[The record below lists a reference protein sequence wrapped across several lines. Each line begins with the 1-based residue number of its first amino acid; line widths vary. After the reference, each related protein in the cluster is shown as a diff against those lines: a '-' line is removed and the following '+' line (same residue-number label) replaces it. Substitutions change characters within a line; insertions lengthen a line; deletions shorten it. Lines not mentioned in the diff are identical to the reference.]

1 MDPLLQNDPGVTC
14 WPSLFKTN
22 VSSSRELEN
31 CQEPSADP
39 GIHVEFEDEDTSV
52 AKVTWG
58 NALVGYFIGNNPP
71 FFAIKSSLETSATKL
86 KQVWIPKK
94 PPLETQLHANPD
106 EPNKGTADAS
116 QGDWNVVKDKKSRS
130 NSPIG
135 ILKRPASPK
144 KNASDPPPAK
154 VNRFSSLSNLDG
166 ESSASMEE
174 LA

>member
-1 MDPLLQNDPGVTC
+1 MLERSGSEPTRMDPLLQNDPGVTC

-71 FFAIKSSLETSATKL
+71 FFAIKSSLETSGCIVLL
-86 KQVWIPKK
+86 KPMSGYFQLVHLMLLWIF
-94 PPLETQLHANPD
+94 
-106 EPNKGTADAS
+106 S
-116 QGDWNVVKDKKSRS
+116 V
-130 NSPIG
+130 
-135 ILKRPASPK
+135 
-144 KNASDPPPAK
+144 
-154 VNRFSSLSNLDG
+154 RFH
-166 ESSASMEE
+166 
-174 LA
+174 